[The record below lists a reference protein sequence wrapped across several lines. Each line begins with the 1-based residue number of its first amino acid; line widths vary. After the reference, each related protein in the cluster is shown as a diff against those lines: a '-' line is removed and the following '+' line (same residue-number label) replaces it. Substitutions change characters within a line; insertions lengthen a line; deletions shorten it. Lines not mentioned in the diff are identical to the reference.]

1 MREARSCSARPVSLK
16 PSAEPMNTGEEV
28 KQEATDRLVSVLEAD
43 PEWVMGF
50 MADFG
55 GDTSDYLPLAEGEE
69 IDFATITPEQ
79 VGNAVRQGID
89 SVPPEGLPPD
99 LDLAD
104 VDWADVGARLDSLLM
119 GFSGNL

>member
-1 MREARSCSARPVSLK
+1 V
-16 PSAEPMNTGEEV
+16 T
-28 KQEATDRLVSVLEAD
+28 QEATDRLVSVLEAD

-55 GDTSDYLPLAEGEE
+55 GDTSDYIQLAEGEE

-79 VGNAVRQGID
+79 VGNAVRQGIGAFA
-89 SVPPEGLPPD
+89 PEGLPTD

-104 VDWADVGARLDSLLM
+104 VDWADVGGRLDSLVM